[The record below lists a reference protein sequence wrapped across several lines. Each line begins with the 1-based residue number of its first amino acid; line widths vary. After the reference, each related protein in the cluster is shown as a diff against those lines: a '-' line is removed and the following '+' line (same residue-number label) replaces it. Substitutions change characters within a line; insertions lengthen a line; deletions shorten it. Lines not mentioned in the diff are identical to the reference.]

1 MVTVPPARVLIWIKR
16 TRNSVGP
23 RLCGEQRSRI
33 AHVGRIAA
41 LFEPPV
47 DRLEDLAERL
57 PSARFIE
64 NTAKTDRAS
73 QLEEPRPLLSGNEDR
88 LAQPALGLRGAP
100 FAREAF
106 ALQPQQLG
114 QVKALPR
121 LFADRQ
127 GFPDSFERLIE
138 PACCDQSFREEREA
152 ERLIGGGLHSAVRVH
167 AGSDLLEPLF
177 DFPTAH

>member
-47 DRLEDLAERL
+47 DRLDYLAERL
-57 PSARFIE
+57 PSARLIE
-64 NTAKTDRAS
+64 NAAKADRAS
-73 QLEEPRPLLSGNEDR
+73 QLEKPRPLLSGNQDR

-100 FAREAF
+100 FAREDF
-106 ALQPQQLG
+106 ALQTQQLG
-114 QVKALPR
+114 EVKALAR
-121 LFADRQ
+121 ALADCQ
-127 GFPDSFERLIE
+127 GSPE
-138 PACCDQSFREEREA
+138 P
-152 ERLIGGGLHSAVRVH
+152 
-167 AGSDLLEPLF
+167 
-177 DFPTAH
+177 

>member
-16 TRNSVGP
+16 AGNSVGP
-23 RLCGEQRSRI
+23 RRRGEQRARI

-114 QVKALPR
+114 QIKALAR
-121 LFADRQ
+121 ALADRQ
-127 GFPDSFERLIE
+127 GFPDSFERFIE
-138 PACCDQSFREEREA
+138 PARSDQSFREERES
-152 ERLIGGGLHSAVRVH
+152 ERLVRGGLHCAVRVH
-167 AGSDLLEPLF
+167 ARGDLL
-177 DFPTAH
+177 